1 MPSILIIPSHLHLSV
16 SFFRNCVD
24 LFSFSPSLPKTQ
36 SGLRKLKIL
45 QSEMSQDKI
54 ILIDISS
61 RMFRFVIVNRM

>member
-1 MPSILIIPSHLHLSV
+1 
-16 SFFRNCVD
+16 VD